1 MLLEVKNL
9 TIKNASGEPLVSD
22 STFCI
27 RSGQTLCLIGE
38 SGSGKTLTGRALI
51 GLLPRG
57 MVASGQLLFGGR
69 DINGIRNKTWRDL
82 RGRRIGWISQHPEQ
96 ALHPVLTIGTQLVDM
111 LVSHLAISRREAK
124 NRAEEALRQVSLRQ
138 PKRVMAGY
146 PHQMSGGMNQRI
158 QLAMA
163 LSTAPEL
170 LIADEPTSALDVKTQ
185 EDILTL
191 LRETKA
197 LRQLSL
203 LFITH
208 DLQTTIELADSI
220 AVMQRGVIVEQGPA
234 SEVLRAPQHP
244 YTQALWTNR
253 WK

>member
-1 MLLEVKNL
+1 M
-9 TIKNASGEPLVSD
+9 
-22 STFCI
+22 
-27 RSGQTLCLIGE
+27 
-38 SGSGKTLTGRALI
+38 
-51 GLLPRG
+51 
-57 MVASGQLLFGGR
+57 
-69 DINGIRNKTWRDL
+69 
-82 RGRRIGWISQHPEQ
+82 
-96 ALHPVLTIGTQLVDM
+96 
-111 LVSHLAISRREAK
+111 
-124 NRAEEALRQVSLRQ
+124 LRQVSLRE

-170 LIADEPTSALDVKTQ
+170 LIADEPTSALDVQTQ

-197 LRQLSL
+197 LRQFSL

-208 DLQTTIELADSI
+208 DLQTTSELADSI